1 MSLFP
6 NVIFKLIPGEP
17 IKQLTNPV
25 GGERGSQKEGT
36 ESNEI
41 FQIENTTDYWRL
53 HILWTKVF
61 IKKKKRFLPQIQSFS
76 MTYLLF
82 NNHDTSGAF

>member
-6 NVIFKLIPGEP
+6 DVIFKLIQGEP
-17 IKQLTNPV
+17 IKQLTNPL

-53 HILWTKVF
+53 RILWTKIF
-61 IKKKKRFLPQIQSFS
+61 IKKKEREISPSDS
-76 MTYLLF
+76 TV
-82 NNHDTSGAF
+82 